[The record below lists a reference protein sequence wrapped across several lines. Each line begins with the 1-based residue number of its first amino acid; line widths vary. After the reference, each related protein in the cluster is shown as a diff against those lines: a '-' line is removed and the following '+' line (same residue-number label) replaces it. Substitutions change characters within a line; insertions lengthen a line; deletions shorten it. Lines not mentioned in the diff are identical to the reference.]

1 MRVAYLSPLPP
12 QTSGIADYSAE
23 LLPPLARHF
32 DVDLVLDDGVVVA
45 PELAAAFPTHP
56 LRRFPDL
63 LASGR
68 FDAALYHLGHN
79 RDFHAGIYRRLL
91 AQPPSGAPAVLVL
104 HEYVVHHL
112 VRDLTLHAG
121 DADGY
126 VEAMRWCYGRSGE
139 AVARRAVATGVPL
152 DPFRFPLFERA
163 VDAAAGVIVHNRTT
177 GDRVLASRPAA
188 RVAVVPHHLSLAG
201 LPAVGREEARA
212 RLGIAPEDFVVAT
225 FGFLTEAKRLPVLL
239 RAFARLRSELPAQRA
254 PRTRLQLV
262 GEVSPHYDFES
273 AAPPELRGHL
283 DLAAPPERRGA
294 GVEVTGRL
302 GLDRFLLH
310 MAACDVAVNLRHPT
324 AGETSGTLVRLL
336 GLGKPVIVT
345 RAGAFA
351 EIPDGCC
358 AKVALDED
366 EEELLVATLRTLAD
380 DPGLRQAMGDNARR
394 YAGAQTPE
402 TSAAAYAEVVR
413 RAVEERW
420 QAAPCPPPLA
430 PYPPHDLF
438 SELVRD
444 TSGDLADIGVREGD
458 GDVLAP
464 VAQAL
469 VELDLDRAGRGAAS

>member
-1 MRVAYLSPLPP
+1 MRIAYLSPLPP

-23 LLPPLARHF
+23 LLPSLARHF
-32 DVDLVLDDGVVVA
+32 DVELMVEDGINVA
-45 PELAAAFPTHP
+45 PELSTAFPTHS
-56 LRRFPDL
+56 LRRFSEL
-63 LASGR
+63 LVSGR
-68 FDAALYHLGHN
+68 FDAALYHLGNN
-79 RDFHAGIYRRLL
+79 RDFHAGIYRQLL
-91 AQPPSGAPAVLVL
+91 AHPPSGPPAVLVL

-112 VRDLTLHAG
+112 VRDVTLHAG
-121 DADGY
+121 DPDGY
-126 VEAMRWCYGRSGE
+126 VEAMRWCYGRTGE

-177 GDRVLASRPAA
+177 GDRVLASRPGA
-188 RVAVVPHHLSLAG
+188 RLAVVPHHLSLAG
-201 LPAVGREEARA
+201 LPAVSREEARA

-239 RAFARLRSELPAQRA
+239 RAFARLRSELPPDRA
-254 PRTRLQLV
+254 AYTRLQLV
-262 GEVSPHYDFES
+262 GEVSPHYDFDR
-273 AAPPELRGHL
+273 AAPPELRG
-283 DLAAPPERRGA
+283 
-294 GVEVTGRL
+294 GVEVAGRL

-358 AKVALDED
+358 AKVALDEE
-366 EEELLVATLRTLAD
+366 EEELLVAMLRALAD
-380 DPGLRQAMGDNARR
+380 DPGLRQAMGDNARKH
-394 YAGAQTPE
+394 AGAQMPE
-402 TSAAAYAEVVR
+402 TSAAAYAEMVR
-413 RAVEERW
+413 RAVKERW
-420 QAAPCPPPLA
+420 RPAPCPPPLA
-430 PYPPHDLF
+430 PYAPHDLF
-438 SELVRD
+438 AELVRD
-444 TSGDLADIGVREGD
+444 TSADLADLGAGENDGGVLG
-458 GDVLAP
+458 P

>member
-23 LLPPLARHF
+23 LLPPLGRHLELELVVE
-32 DVDLVLDDGVVVA
+32 DGATVDR
-45 PELAAAFPTHP
+45 ELAAAFPVQP
-56 LRRFPDL
+56 LRRFPAL

-68 FDAALYHLGHN
+68 YDAALYHLGNN
-79 RDFHAGIYRRLL
+79 RDFHAGIYHQLL
-91 AQPPSGAPAVLVL
+91 AHPPAVPAVLVL
-104 HEYVVHHL
+104 HEYVLHHL
-112 VRDLTLHAG
+112 VRDVTLHAG

-139 AVARRAVATGVPL
+139 AMARRAVATGVPL

-163 VDAAAGVIVHNRTT
+163 VDASSGVIVHNRTT
-177 GDRVLASRPAA
+177 GSRVLASRPEA
-188 RVAVVPHHLSLAG
+188 RVQVVPHHLSLAE
-201 LPAVGREEARA
+201 LPVVTREEARR
-212 RLGIAPEDFVVAT
+212 RLGIAADDFIVAT

-239 RAFARLRSELPAQRA
+239 RAFARLRAEMPAESA
-254 PRTRLQLV
+254 ARTRLHLV
-262 GEVSPHYDFES
+262 GEVSPHYDFERIFTT
-273 AAPPELRGHL
+273 ELR
-283 DLAAPPERRGA
+283 P
-294 GVEVTGRL
+294 GVEITGRL

-358 AKVALDED
+358 AKVDRDED
-366 EEELLVATLRTLAD
+366 EEELLVATLRALAD

-394 YAGAQTPE
+394 HVVVQTPE
-402 TSAAAYAEVVR
+402 VSAASYAEVVR

-420 QAAPCPPPLA
+420 RPAPCPPPLA
-430 PYPPHDLF
+430 PYQPHDLF
-438 SELVRD
+438 VELVRD
-444 TSGDLADIGVREGD
+444 TSAELADLGVAERDDEL
-458 GDVLAP
+458 LAP

-469 VELDLDRAGRGAAS
+469 VDLDLDRAGRGAES

>member
-1 MRVAYLSPLPP
+1 MPMRVAYLSPLPP

-23 LLPPLARHF
+23 LLPPLGRHF
-32 DVDLVLDDGVVVA
+32 ELELIVEDGIAVDRH
-45 PELAAAFPTHP
+45 LAAAFQVQP
-56 LRRFPDL
+56 LRHFSEL
-63 LASGR
+63 VASGR
-68 FDAALYHLGHN
+68 YDAALYHLGNN

-91 AQPPSGAPAVLVL
+91 AHPSGVPAVLVL
-104 HEYVVHHL
+104 HEYVLHHL
-112 VRDLTLHAG
+112 VRDVTLHAG
-121 DADGY
+121 DPDGY
-126 VEAMRWCYGRSGE
+126 VETMRWCYGRSGE

-163 VDAAAGVIVHNRTT
+163 VDAASGVIVHNTTT
-177 GDRVLASRPAA
+177 GHRVLASRPEA
-188 RVAVVPHHLSLAG
+188 RVQVVPHHLSLAG
-201 LPAVGREEARA
+201 LPAVTREDAR
-212 RLGIAPEDFVVAT
+212 RQLGIAADDFVVAT

-239 RAFARLRSELPAQRA
+239 RAFARLRAALPEEGAARA
-254 PRTRLQLV
+254 RLQLV
-262 GEVSPHYDFES
+262 GEVSPHYDFD
-273 AAPPELRGHL
+273 PVFTPELRT
-283 DLAAPPERRGA
+283 

-358 AKVALDED
+358 AKVDLDED
-366 EEELLVATLRTLAD
+366 EEELLAATLRALAD
-380 DPGLRQAMGDNARR
+380 DPSLRKALGDSARR
-394 YAGAQTPE
+394 HVGAQTPE
-402 TSAAAYAEVVR
+402 VSAASYAEVVR

-420 QAAPCPPPLA
+420 RSAPCPPPLA

-438 SELVRD
+438 AELVRD
-444 TSGDLADIGVREGD
+444 TAAELADLGIGERDAE
-458 GDVLAP
+458 VLAP

-469 VELDLDRAGRGAAS
+469 VELDLDHAGRGAAS